1 MQQPPWKAK
10 AKAPAAGNALFTMA
24 KFVVNAGCHQLTPGT
39 RIAMGAEPPRRRWL
53 ELNATHRTLVF
64 AALFLNTALLVL
76 AAVGGETRDAL
87 YVFVF
92 GAPPSL
98 LLTLRKHPCVFVSSP
113 GYSGWS
119 MWR

>member
-1 MQQPPWKAK
+1 
-10 AKAPAAGNALFTMA
+10 MA